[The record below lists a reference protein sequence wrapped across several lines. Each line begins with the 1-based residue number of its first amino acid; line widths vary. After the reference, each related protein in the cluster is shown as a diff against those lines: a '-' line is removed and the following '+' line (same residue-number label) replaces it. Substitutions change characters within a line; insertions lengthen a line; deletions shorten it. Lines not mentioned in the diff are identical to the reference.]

1 MIPIS
6 WRRSIVA
13 VRASSEKDT
22 GVSESHD
29 SRERSALTRS
39 NGAAAFGLIAA
50 DLVLVEEKLTDLL
63 VSREP
68 LLSEIA
74 VHLISGGGK
83 RVRPAVALLV
93 FKACGGD
100 DVVDMIDVAVA
111 LELIH
116 SATLL
121 HDDIIDGGK
130 TRRGRASAFSRYGL
144 ANTLVT
150 GDFLFSKAFE
160 LCGRFEERI
169 VRWAADACISLT
181 EGEIMQGRFRRN
193 PAVTVDDYLEIIARK
208 TASLFSQGAR
218 VAAHLAG
225 IGEEGAE
232 AMWACGFNIGMA
244 FQIIDDLLD
253 FTADE
258 RVLGKPVASDLKE
271 GKLTLPLIYL
281 LEKGDPTMRALV
293 QAVLDEHDFKTV
305 RREEIVARLRE
316 ARTLERA
323 RALAHVYARRAQD
336 ALDLFD
342 PCPAREAL
350 KSLPEFVI
358 SREY

>member
-1 MIPIS
+1 
-6 WRRSIVA
+6 
-13 VRASSEKDT
+13 
-22 GVSESHD
+22 VSDSHD
-29 SRERSALTRS
+29 PRGRSPLLRS
-39 NGAAAFGLIAA
+39 NGTAALGLIATELA
-50 DLVLVEEKLTDLL
+50 QVEEKLTDLL

-74 VHLISGGGK
+74 MHLIGGGGK

-100 DVVDMIDVAVA
+100 SVVDMVDVAVA

-130 TRRGRASAFSRYGL
+130 TRRGRASAFSQFGL
-144 ANTLVT
+144 ADTLVT

-160 LCGRFEERI
+160 LCGRFEEHI

-193 PAVTVDDYLEIIARK
+193 PSVTVDDYLEIIARK

-225 IGEEGAE
+225 AGEQTAE

-244 FQIIDDLLD
+244 FQVVDDLLD
-253 FTADE
+253 VEGDE
-258 RVLGKPVASDLKE
+258 GLTGKPVGIDLRD
-271 GKLTLPLIYL
+271 GNPSLPLVL
-281 LEKGDPTMRALV
+281 ALER
-293 QAVLDEHDFKTV
+293 DETV
-305 RREEIVARLRE
+305 RRVFLSPEPEEAAIADALQRVRSLGVLPTVRRLAEDYTRR
-316 ARTLERA
+316 ARTLLAGLPYSVFRESLDGIITEIEER
-323 RALAHVYARRAQD
+323 RL
-336 ALDLFD
+336 
-342 PCPAREAL
+342 
-350 KSLPEFVI
+350 
-358 SREY
+358 